1 MTVNKN
7 MVPFDTRSP
16 MITSGIRLGTAALT
30 TKGMK
35 EEEMKTIAGL
45 IDRVL
50 SNVEDESIHLS
61 VLEDVKE
68 LAGQFPLYDF

>member
-1 MTVNKN
+1 

-16 MITSGIRLGTAALT
+16 MVTSGIRLGTAALT

-35 EEEMKTIAGL
+35 ESEMKMIAGF
-45 IDRVL
+45 INRVL
-50 SNVEDESIHLS
+50 SNVEDENVHKN
-61 VLEDVKE
+61 VLEEVKE